1 MAMVINVYI
10 DTKINKKN
18 KFDHP
23 TDLDN
28 FENENTFAKTLASIN
43 NLKQTND
50 KLSLY
55 IFAVAAGEDRSHDQE
70 IKKKMNKILR
80 ESSHQYYLFTNS
92 DVKQLNNYTDS
103 RFFSVNGYPEI
114 RNLGLIIPS
123 LLNQDIIIQIDD
135 DELLREDYLIT
146 LKKILKDNPDKYLF
160 TAPYEKNGTT
170 EINNEDPLKSWRK
183 FYSMQKDMNKL
194 MKDKSLK
201 ETLFGFGGNMIIR
214 NELAEK
220 SLYPSAVPRGEDFSY
235 LLASRLIYENGNPE
249 AEIEKKNEIYKAYFS
264 PLKELTIIHEPPA
277 EAESDF
283 LFYLEKNLKRFIMEW
298 SIFNK
303 QDNLS
308 VSELKKLSYYLA
320 EMFGYDDFKSKLLD
334 IIEEVKVNYDSKT
347 AENFEKEILSFYDQ
361 CSKINR
367 FELYKKDQSDYI
379 DFLDNWKDNNEFREL
394 LLSFKI
400 NRNYN
405 KKEYIFIIMLA
416 IYYKPF

>member
-1 MAMVINVYI
+1 MVINVYI

-23 TDLDN
+23 TDFDN
-28 FENENTFAKTLASIN
+28 FENENTFVKTIASIN
-43 NLKQTND
+43 KLRKTED
-50 KLSLY
+50 DLSLY

-70 IKKKMNKILR
+70 IKKKINKILR
-80 ESSHQYYLFTNS
+80 KSSYPYYLFTNS
-92 DVKQLNNYTDS
+92 DVKQLNDYAKS
-103 RFFSVNGYPEI
+103 RFFSVSGYPEI

-123 LLNQDIIIQIDD
+123 LLNEDIIIQIDD
-135 DELLREDYLIT
+135 DELLRKDYLMT
-146 LKKILKDNPDKYLF
+146 LKRILKDNPDKYLF

-170 EINNEDPLKSWRK
+170 EINNKDSLKSWRK
-183 FYSMQKDMNKL
+183 FYSMQKDMNRL
-194 MKDKSLK
+194 MKDQSLK

-214 NELAEK
+214 NELAEN
-220 SLYPSAVPRGEDFSY
+220 SLYPSGVPRGEDFSY
-235 LLASRLIYENGNPE
+235 LLANRLIYENGNPE
-249 AEIEKKNEIYKAYFS
+249 AGIEKKNEIYKAYFS

-277 EAESDF
+277 EAKSNF

-308 VSELKKLSYYLA
+308 VSELKNLSYYLA

-400 NRNYN
+400 NRN
-405 KKEYIFIIMLA
+405 
-416 IYYKPF
+416 